1 MLFNRSHTCCRRLL
15 HWLALPAQIALL
27 TLASTATLPADE
39 PAAAAVSD
47 RPAVSLERRSYAAI
61 SLQSPS
67 EPTADQPSQGRALR
81 PAPGS
86 DGAEATKRS
95 AAMPLVTIGSS
106 LAVVLGLFAALVWV
120 SKKSGVA
127 AGRSGTL
134 PDTALRLLGQKS
146 LGTAG
151 SIALV
156 RCGQR
161 VLVVGLSSAGMQP
174 LSEITDAEEVR
185 NLETLCL
192 GESPAS
198 FREVLGDVHSDA
210 GGFVGEDFNR
220 AAMRRKLFAEG

>member
-1 MLFNRSHTCCRRLL
+1 MLCNLFRSNRQKLPLRMLL
-15 HWLALPAQIALL
+15 PLQVALL
-27 TLASTATLPADE
+27 TLAGAATLVADE
-39 PAAAAVSD
+39 PEATSD

-61 SLQSPS
+61 PLQAPPQ
-67 EPTADQPSQGRALR
+67 PTSDQAAPGRALR
-81 PAPGS
+81 PAPISEG
-86 DGAEATKRS
+86 GGRS

-127 AGRSGTL
+127 ARGSGTL

-156 RCGQR
+156 RCGRR

-174 LSEITDAEEVR
+174 LGEITDAEEVR
-185 NLETLCL
+185 SLETLCL
-192 GESPAS
+192 GEGPAS
-198 FREVLGDVHSDA
+198 FREVLGDVHVDMAASGL
-210 GGFVGEDFNR
+210 GGEEFNR
-220 AAMRRKLFAEG
+220 TTLRRKLFAEG

>member
-1 MLFNRSHTCCRRLL
+1 MLFSTRRTNRRR
-15 HWLALPAQIALL
+15 WLAQRVSLSLGIAVL
-27 TLASTATLPADE
+27 TLTSTALPADE
-39 PAAAAVSD
+39 PAA
-47 RPAVSLERRSYAAI
+47 PAVSLERRGYAAI

-67 EPTADQPSQGRALR
+67 QSGEPAPTGRALR

-86 DGAEATKRS
+86 EDADGTRRS

-127 AGRSGTL
+127 AHRSGTI
-134 PDTALRLLGQKS
+134 PDEALRLLGQKS

-151 SIALV
+151 SIALI
-156 RCGQR
+156 RCGRR
-161 VLVVGLSSAGMQP
+161 VLVVGLSAAGMQP
-174 LSEITDAEEVR
+174 LAEITDEEQVR

-198 FREVLGDVHSDA
+198 FREVLGDLQLDPAA
-210 GGFVGEDFNR
+210 GGFVGEDFSKPP
-220 AAMRRKLFAEG
+220 ARRKLFAEG

>member
-1 MLFNRSHTCCRRLL
+1 VLFNRFHTRCRRLL
-15 HWLALPAQIALL
+15 QWLALPAQIALL
-27 TLASTATLPADE
+27 TLASTATLLADE
-39 PAAAAVSD
+39 PAAVSD

-61 SLQSPS
+61 SLPSPS
-67 EPTADQPSQGRALR
+67 QPTADQSAQGRALR

-151 SIALV
+151 SIAFV

-185 NLETLCL
+185 NLESLCL

-198 FREVLGDVHSDA
+198 FREVLGDVHLDAAA